1 MPAAGVIRF
10 LVYRGG
16 VEWEIEATD
25 EFFAWSDGLERSD
38 AQAREALDAV
48 IDMLAER
55 GPMMRRPYVG
65 EIVTSRHHNM
75 KELRVPASR
84 VELRVLFCFDP
95 RRMAILLLG
104 GDKSEGAAWNAW
116 YEKAVPEADGLYDVY
131 LAELRKEGL
140 LP

>member
-1 MPAAGVIRF
+1 MAGVIRF

-25 EFFAWSDGLERSD
+25 EFFAWSDGLKRSD

-95 RRMAILLLG
+95 RRMAISLLAG
-104 GDKSEGAAWNAW
+104 TRARERRGTPGTRRRSRRRMACTTSTS
-116 YEKAVPEADGLYDVY
+116 
-131 LAELRKEGL
+131 RS
-140 LP
+140 

>member
-1 MPAAGVIRF
+1 VTGAIRF

-25 EFFAWSDGLERSD
+25 EFFAWSGGLERSD
-38 AQAREALDAV
+38 ARAREALDAV

-75 KELRVPASR
+75 
-84 VELRVLFCFDP
+84 
-95 RRMAILLLG
+95 
-104 GDKSEGAAWNAW
+104 
-116 YEKAVPEADGLYDVY
+116 
-131 LAELRKEGL
+131 
-140 LP
+140 

>member
-1 MPAAGVIRF
+1 M
-10 LVYRGG
+10 
-16 VEWEIEATD
+16 EWEIEATD

-55 GPMMRRPYVG
+55 GPMMRRPHVG
-65 EIVTSRHHNM
+65 EIVTSRHHNI

-95 RRMAILLLG
+95 RRMAILRL
-104 GDKSEGAAWNAW
+104 
-116 YEKAVPEADGLYDVY
+116 AVTRARERRGMPGTRRRSRRRTACTTSTS
-131 LAELRKEGL
+131 RS
-140 LP
+140 

>member
-1 MPAAGVIRF
+1 MPVAGVIRF

-55 GPMMRRPYVG
+55 GR
-65 EIVTSRHHNM
+65 
-75 KELRVPASR
+75 
-84 VELRVLFCFDP
+84 
-95 RRMAILLLG
+95 
-104 GDKSEGAAWNAW
+104 
-116 YEKAVPEADGLYDVY
+116 
-131 LAELRKEGL
+131 
-140 LP
+140 